1 MNFNLPKEPLMTVEG
16 LPFKKVSKGKVRE
29 NFDLGDELLIVATD
43 RLSAFDYVLGSVIPD
58 KGKILH
64 KLSMFWFDYVQNI
77 VPNNIIT
84 GDFKNFP
91 EELKKY
97 DFLRD
102 RSMIVKKKTLISI
115 F

>member
-1 MNFNLPKEPLMTVEG
+1 LKILKCTTGGVNGKKESIMIGSNDIEEAKL
-16 LPFKKVSKGKVRE
+16 FHQGKVRDV
-29 NFDLGDELLIVATD
+29 FYYGKDFLIVATD

-77 VPNNIIT
+77 VPNHIIT

-97 DFLRD
+97 DFL
-102 RSMIVKKKTLISI
+102 IPPEN